1 MRKITELV
9 THGKSFIICKDDSG
23 FWGID
28 GALIVDGKLTRRVNG
43 IEGHLS
49 ETLQDCLN
57 ACHIEAHIEELK
69 AQGYTFMQAM
79 NEAWLELYG
88 YTPEEYFKS

>member
-1 MRKITELV
+1 MRKISELV

-28 GALIVDGKLTRRVNG
+28 SALVVDGKLTRRVNG

-69 AQGYTFMQAM
+69 AQGYTFTQAM
-79 NEAWLELYG
+79 SEA
-88 YTPEEYFKS
+88 